1 MATGTGDGAGRP
13 VFWNGFANMASL
25 QPVVIEGGEGVTVVD
40 TEGRRYLDA
49 IASLWYANVG
59 HGRKELAD
67 TAAAQM
73 SNVAAT
79 PPAQRTKPAFYQ
91 TCEPFSNPPA
101 EALARRVAQIAPL
114 DDAKVFFT

>member
-13 VFWNGFANMASL
+13 VFWNAFANMASL

-49 IASLWYANVG
+49 IARLWYANVG
-59 HGRKELAD
+59 HGRKELAT
-67 TAAAQM
+67 TA
-73 SNVAAT
+73 
-79 PPAQRTKPAFYQ
+79 PAQRSKRASSRTF
-91 TCEPFSNPPA
+91 EPFSNPPA

-114 DDAKVFFT
+114 DD

>member
-13 VFWNGFANMASL
+13 VFWNGSATMPSP

-67 TAAAQM
+67 TAARQM
-73 SNVAAT
+73 SKLAV
-79 PPAQRTKPAFYQ
+79 YQ
-91 TCEPFSNPPA
+91 TFEPFSNPPA
-101 EALARRVAQIAPL
+101 EALARRGGEIAPL
-114 DDAKVFFT
+114 QER

>member
-25 QPVVIEGGEGVTVVD
+25 RPVVIEGGEGVTVVD

-67 TAAAQM
+67 AAAAQM
-73 SNVAAT
+73 SKLAV
-79 PPAQRTKPAFYQ
+79 YQ
-91 TCEPFSNPPA
+91 TFDPFLS
-101 EALARRVAQIAPL
+101 LIHI
-114 DDAKVFFT
+114 